1 MEKSEILTHLR
12 NFIEFKQKNDV
23 DKKTSQLLQLLK
35 TVTEDAISF
44 GEEPKY
50 FFAYIECNSTGVGT
64 SRFQGTETQRTVAR
78 DYVTDEHLFIDGHIG
93 TGAKGLELFYLKP
106 EQVINYYKKSD
117 IIKVAKEYGFQ
128 LHLQHFRD
136 LNFTL
141 SDHRLNRHT
150 VKVTKGPF
158 TYPIRPVFA
167 TISEKGEKIAIGYI
181 YEKDGK
187 EYIIIEPEDP
197 AEIKKSANKYGCAP
211 WMFLGFVFPPI
222 FLVAIFVM
230 LVKAT
235 KERWVG

>member
-1 MEKSEILTHLR
+1 MEKSQILNHLGK
-12 NFIEFKQKNDV
+12 FIESRQKNEV
-23 DKKTSQLLQLLK
+23 DKKTARLLQVLK
-35 TVTEDAISF
+35 TVTEDSISF
-44 GEEPKY
+44 GDAPKY

-78 DYVTDEHLFIDGHIG
+78 DYITDEHLFIDGHV
-93 TGAKGLELFYLKP
+93 GAGVKGLELFYLKP
-106 EQVINYYKKSD
+106 NQTINYRLKSD

-128 LHLQHFRD
+128 LHMQHFRD

-158 TYPIRPVFA
+158 AYPIRPIFA
-167 TISEKGEKIAIGYI
+167 TISQKGEKIAIGYI

-197 AEIKKSANKYGCAP
+197 AEIKKAANKSGCAP

-222 FLVAIFVM
+222 FLVAIFVW
-230 LVKAT
+230 LVKAQ